1 MADTTTADMA
11 AKDKLI
17 SYLRDAHA
25 MEQNVVR
32 MLDSMISTTDD
43 PGIKEDLEHH
53 KGETEGQLERLSSRL
68 EAIGEDTSTIKD
80 AGAIMGALAKGVGD
94 AVRTDKPGKNARD
107 GFVTEHLEIA
117 SYELLERLARRAGDE
132 ETAKIARQN
141 REEEEAMAEKIAGT
155 WDKVIDLTLAE

>member
-1 MADTTTADMA
+1 MAETQVQ
-11 AKDKLI
+11 DKLI

-25 MEQNVVR
+25 MEQNVQR

-43 PGIKEDLEHH
+43 PQIRQELEHH
-53 KGETEGQLERLSSRL
+53 KDETQGQIERLASRL
-68 EAIGEDTSTIKD
+68 DALGEDTSTIKD
-80 AGAIMGALAKGVGD
+80 AGAVMGALVKGVGD

-132 ETAKIARQN
+132 ETAKVARQN
-141 REEEEAMAEKIAGT
+141 REEEEAMAQKIAGT
-155 WDKVIDLTLAE
+155 WDKVIDLTLSE